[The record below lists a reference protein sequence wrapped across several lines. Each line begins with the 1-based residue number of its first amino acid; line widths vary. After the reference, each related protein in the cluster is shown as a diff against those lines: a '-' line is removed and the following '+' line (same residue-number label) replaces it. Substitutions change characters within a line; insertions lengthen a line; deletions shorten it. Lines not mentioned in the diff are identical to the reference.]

1 MAEHL
6 YVIKRNGERVPVSFD
21 QILQRIRMLS
31 DGIEHVNPDL
41 VAQKVCNQLQD
52 GMSTSQLDEFAAET
66 CAMMQARFHPN
77 YGTLAA
83 RILINNH
90 HKNTAATLLD
100 CVEELYHGTVQLVSD
115 EYHDLVCKN
124 ANKYQEMID
133 YSRDNMFDYFGFKT
147 LEKGYLL
154 RKDGHITERPQHM
167 WMRVAIQLHGT
178 KFEHVQQTYDALS
191 QGYFIH
197 ATPTLFNSGTNHPQ
211 LSSCFLLTTNED
223 SIKGIYKTLG
233 DCAQISKW
241 AGGIGLSVHN
251 IRARGSKIRGTNGES
266 TGIVPMLKVFND
278 TAKYVNQG
286 GKRNG
291 SFAIY
296 LEPWHADIE
305 DFLRLKLNQGAEED
319 RARDLFYGLWIPDL
333 FMKRMEAKQDWTLMC
348 PAECPGLA
356 DCHSEEFEKL
366 YESYEKAG
374 KGRKTIPAQ
383 KLWQMILDAQI
394 QTGTPYLCYKD
405 AANSKSN
412 QQHLGTI
419 KSSNLC
425 VAPETL
431 VLTDKGYF
439 PIKELVGRTV
449 KVWNGN
455 EWSETTVQ
463 KTGHNQKLI
472 TVNFSNGATIT
483 CTPYHKFLIHENYED
498 QRSIKDSVRVDT
510 QDLKVGMKLKKFNAP
525 IVDTLNDNFP
535 YAYTHG
541 FFCGDGTYSGGNP
554 ICSLYGG
561 KKDLIEYLEIR
572 STSGKED
579 ACGRINTTLPKD
591 MLPKFTVPLKAS
603 VNTKLR
609 WLEGLSDA
617 DGSIARNGTNES
629 LQIASIEFK
638 FLDEIRMMLLT
649 LGVHSKVTKAFDAR
663 LNMLPDGRGGYKEFE
678 CKPLW
683 RLLVSSSALY
693 KLSSIGF
700 TPKRLKFDIRQ
711 PQRNAE
717 QFVKVEG
724 VIDVGR
730 YDDTYC
736 FNEPIN
742 HAGVFNGIL
751 TGNCTEIMEFTSPEE
766 SAVCNLGSLA
776 LPKFVDMVS
785 EGTPSFNFEKLR
797 NYTSILT
804 RNLDIVIDKNYY
816 PTPECRNSNT
826 RHRPIGIGIQ
836 GLADVFAMMR
846 LPWGSKEAEVLNRE
860 IFENIYHAALETSIF
875 RTCDPSVMTFNHSTF
890 ETDGCYP
897 SYTGSP
903 LSQGKMQFDLW
914 NEKPKYTS
922 YLDWDGLRDKLKH
935 YGARNSL
942 LLAPM
947 PTASTSQI
955 LGNNECF
962 EPFTS
967 NLYARRVLAGDFMVI
982 NKYLVNDLTKLGLW
996 TSDIRTQIISDNGS
1010 IQNIPEIPADI
1021 RELYKTAWE
1030 IPQKTLINMARD
1042 RAPFICQSQSLNL
1055 FLAEPTYAKISSMHM
1070 YAWKQGLKTGCYYL
1084 RTKAVSSAQKFTIE
1098 PTKKPS
1104 VSETDC
1110 LMCSA

>member
-1 MAEHL
+1 MYDNMAEHL
-6 YVIKRNGERVPVSFD
+6 YVIKRNGDRVPVSFD
-21 QILQRIRMLS
+21 QILQRIRMLN

-90 HKNTAATLLD
+90 HKNTPNTLLE
-100 CVEELYHGTVQLVSD
+100 CIEQLYHGPVQLISD
-115 EYHDLVCKN
+115 EYHDKVCN
-124 ANKYQEMID
+124 HAAKYQEMID

-154 RKDGHITERPQHM
+154 KQNGKLVERPQHM
-167 WMRVAIQLHGT
+167 WMRVAIQLHGADMYAV
-178 KFEHVQQTYDALS
+178 KETYDALS
-191 QGYFIH
+191 KGYFIH
-197 ATPTLFNSGTNHPQ
+197 ATPTLFNSGGLKPQ
-211 LSSCFLLTTNED
+211 LSSCFLLTMNDD

-241 AGGIGLSVHN
+241 AGGIGLSIHN
-251 IRARGSKIRGTNGES
+251 IRARESKIHGTNGES

-305 DFLRLKLNQGAEED
+305 EFLRLKLNQGAEED

-394 QTGTPYLCYKD
+394 QTGTPYVCYKD

-412 QQHLGTI
+412 QQNLGTI

-425 VAPETL
+425 
-431 VLTDKGYF
+431 
-439 PIKELVGRTV
+439 
-449 KVWNGN
+449 
-455 EWSETTVQ
+455 
-463 KTGHNQKLI
+463 
-472 TVNFSNGATIT
+472 
-483 CTPYHKFLIHENYED
+483 
-498 QRSIKDSVRVDT
+498 
-510 QDLKVGMKLKKFNAP
+510 
-525 IVDTLNDNFP
+525 
-535 YAYTHG
+535 
-541 FFCGDGTYSGGNP
+541 
-554 ICSLYGG
+554 
-561 KKDLIEYLEIR
+561 
-572 STSGKED
+572 
-579 ACGRINTTLPKD
+579 
-591 MLPKFTVPLKAS
+591 
-603 VNTKLR
+603 
-609 WLEGLSDA
+609 
-617 DGSIARNGTNES
+617 
-629 LQIASIEFK
+629 
-638 FLDEIRMMLLT
+638 
-649 LGVHSKVTKAFDAR
+649 
-663 LNMLPDGRGGYKEFE
+663 
-678 CKPLW
+678 
-683 RLLVSSSALY
+683 
-693 KLSSIGF
+693 
-700 TPKRLKFDIRQ
+700 
-711 PQRNAE
+711 
-717 QFVKVEG
+717 
-724 VIDVGR
+724 
-730 YDDTYC
+730 
-736 FNEPIN
+736 
-742 HAGVFNGIL
+742 
-751 TGNCTEIMEFTSPEE
+751 TEIMEFTSPDET
-766 SAVCNLGSLA
+766 AVCNLGSLA
-776 LPKFVDMVS
+776 LPKFVETEYITHVD
-785 EGTPSFNFEKLR
+785 GITIPTPTFNFEKLR
-797 NYTSILT
+797 EYTWILT
-804 RNLDIVIDKNYY
+804 RNLNIVIDKNYY
-816 PTPECRNSNT
+816 PTPECHNSNM

-836 GLADVFAMMR
+836 GLADVFALMR
-846 LPWGSKEAEVLNRE
+846 LPWTSEAAAKLNRE
-860 IFENIYHAALETSIF
+860 IFENIYYAAMSTSISG
-875 RTCDPSVMTFNHSTF
+875 TLEGFNHGTF
-890 ETDGCYP
+890 ETAGEYP
-897 SYTGSP
+897 SYKGSP

-914 NEKPKYTS
+914 NEKPKYTP
-922 YLDWDGLRDKLKH
+922 YLDWDNLRNKLSL

-942 LLAPM
+942 LIAPM

-982 NKYLVNDLTKLGLW
+982 NKYLVEDLSKLGLW
-996 TSDIRTQIISDNGS
+996 TTDVRTQIIADNGS
-1010 IQNIPEIPADI
+1010 VQNITEIPAHI
-1021 RELYKTAWE
+1021 RDLYKTAWE

-1055 FLAEPTYAKISSMHM
+1055 FLAEPTYAKISSMHV

-1098 PTKKPS
+1098 VKAPP
-1104 VSETDC
+1104 DC
-1110 LMCSA
+1110 LTCSS